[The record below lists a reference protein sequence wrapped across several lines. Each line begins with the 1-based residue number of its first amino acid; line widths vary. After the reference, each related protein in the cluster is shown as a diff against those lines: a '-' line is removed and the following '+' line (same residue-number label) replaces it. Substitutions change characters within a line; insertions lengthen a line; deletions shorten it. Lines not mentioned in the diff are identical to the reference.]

1 VTARVVVTSAA
12 LHAFVLIL
20 LVVAAARARRP
31 PTIDIEIVAPAVAVV
46 PPPPPAPPLE
56 PGRPGRDAGQRGDRI
71 ADRVP
76 GRRSEPVRTLPHAH
90 RAAPPVPHPAAVLP
104 DVPDLPAADSA
115 TAPSADVTAGEP
127 AAGED
132 PASGGGTG
140 EGGGGR
146 GRGAGALD
154 LSARPIPLDAN
165 TSRTL
170 PYTAEAQRDQVSGDV
185 HLVLAVDP
193 LGRVGRATVRH
204 GLGHGLD
211 EIATRLALQIRFRPA
226 RDREGNATAGTVR
239 WRFHFQP
246 P

>member
-1 VTARVVVTSAA
+1 VTARVVVASAA
-12 LHAFVLIL
+12 LHVLVLIV
-20 LVVAAARARRP
+20 LVVAATRAPRP
-31 PTIDIEIVAPAVAVV
+31 ATVDIELVAPAVAVV
-46 PPPPPAPPLE
+46 PPLPPPLD
-56 PGRPGRDAGQRGDRI
+56 RGRDAGQRGDRI
-71 ADRVP
+71 ADRAP
-76 GRRSEPVRTLPHAH
+76 GRRSEPIRTVSHPR
-90 RAAPPVPHPAAVLP
+90 RAAPLLPSLPAALP
-104 DVPDLPAADSA
+104 DAPDLPAEPAA
-115 TAPSADVTAGEP
+115 APSADVTAGEP
-127 AAGED
+127 AAGDD
-132 PASGGGTG
+132 PTSGGGTG
-140 EGGGGR
+140 EGDGGR
-146 GRGAGALD
+146 GRGDGAPD

-165 TSRTL
+165 PSRTL

-185 HLVLAVDP
+185 HLVLTVDS